1 MKRII
6 LKRGEEDRILAGHP
20 WVYDNEIDR
29 VLDGTGAAKAA
40 RLEAGECA
48 DVEAVERGRP
58 RYLGRAIVNPA
69 SKITARIYSRSKEGL
84 DKGFFKRRLRE
95 AIARREAAGYNL
107 RRDSARLV
115 FAEADFLP
123 GLVIDRYVGVSAPH
137 SGETQSW
144 LVIQFLAWG
153 MDARRDMILAAL
165 AEVCAAY
172 PPAPPFIVEKDAPV
186 RELEGLPPAVTPE
199 RIPEIIIR
207 ENGLDFFADLSGGQK
222 TGYFLDQRGNRRL
235 AARYAAALSGGRFL
249 RGESGAASGGHEAP
263 LRILDCFSYTGGF
276 ALAAA
281 KSALAAAE
289 FSGAGPEAKIE
300 VTAVDSSPP
309 ALTLARR
316 NAALNGIELRTAEAD
331 VFEFLRG
338 EGRRKA
344 KYDLIILDP
353 PAFAKTRQA
362 LEAALRGYR
371 EINLR
376 AMNLLSKGGVL
387 ISSSCS
393 QAVDE
398 GAFKRMI
405 NEAAAD
411 AGRTL
416 IQGDFRCQAADHPI
430 LVGYGESCYLK
441 CGFYRVL

>member
-29 VLDGTGAAKAA
+29 VLEGTGAAKAA
-40 RLEAGECA
+40 RLEKGECA

-84 DKGFFKRRLRE
+84 DKGFFKRRIRE

-107 RRDSARLV
+107 RRDCARLV

-123 GLVIDRYVGVSAPH
+123 GLIIDRYVEADEPR
-137 SGETQSW
+137 SGETRSW

-153 MDARRDMILAAL
+153 MDARRDMILAAIGEVFA
-165 AEVCAAY
+165 AEPETPLV
-172 PPAPPFIVEKDAPV
+172 IEKDAPV
-186 RELEGLPPAVTPE
+186 RELEGLPPAAAPE

-207 ENGLDFFADLSGGQK
+207 ENGLDFFVDLSGGQK
-222 TGYFLDQRGNRRL
+222 TGCFLDQRDNRRR
-235 AARYAAALSGGRFL
+235 AARAAAALTAERFP
-249 RGESGAASGGHEAP
+249 REARDHNGATYGNAR

-276 ALAAA
+276 ALTAAQ
-281 KSALAAAE
+281 SALGAAE
-289 FSGAGPEAKIE
+289 FSAAPEAKPE
-300 VTAVDSSPP
+300 VTAVDSSPA
-309 ALTLARR
+309 ALALARK
-316 NAALNGIELRTAEAD
+316 NAARNGIELGTVEAD
-331 VFEFLRG
+331 AFEFLRSA
-338 EGRRKA
+338 ERRKA
-344 KYDLIILDP
+344 RYDLIILDP

-362 LEAALRGYR
+362 LPGALRGYR

-376 AMNLLSKGGVL
+376 AMNLLSKNGILV
-387 ISSSCS
+387 SSSCS
-393 QAVDE
+393 QALDE

-416 IQGDFRCQAADHPI
+416 IQTDFRYQAADHPI
-430 LVGYGESCYLK
+430 RVGYGESCYLK